1 MDTIKIIN
9 TTNFNKDPHWYCAN
23 IHAGLALKIDFKGNL
38 QVAPCVVFGRPPT
51 FDKSPNID
59 QSVFNIPFLEKLRQ
73 HHKQTKKLS
82 GPCQQCDPLLSNGIA
97 VVNANRSSANLIY
110 VKDQLLYDQPG
121 PKLLSL
127 QISTVC
133 NLACTTCGPELS
145 SKWRSLEGKYSRVVS
160 SLKEDKIR
168 SVLRNIN
175 FQNLETVHIWGG
187 EPFLDSIH
195 EVVLEEL
202 IRYGKNIT
210 VWYDSNATHPPS
222 SRTIQL
228 WKMFKLVKIKFSI
241 DGIGESFEYL
251 RWPAKWKSVE
261 ENILSMVQQLP
272 SNVMFGLRPAIGFLN
287 LHLIKSIRDW
297 YEKTIPTNREGDP
310 TEFEYNGVYG
320 VFSGNFITPEFKK
333 ELGQIYDSSDPVYK
347 VMPRII
353 NANPQNLINIKL
365 ELAKIDTLR
374 GTDFKTSLPHIV
386 KYLS

>member
-1 MDTIKIIN
+1 LCN
-9 TTNFNKDPHWYCAN
+9 
-23 IHAGLALKIDFKGNL
+23 GN
-38 QVAPCVVFGRPPT
+38 
-51 FDKSPNID
+51 
-59 QSVFNIPFLEKLRQ
+59 
-73 HHKQTKKLS
+73 
-82 GPCQQCDPLLSNGIA
+82 GP
-97 VVNANRSSANLIY
+97 ANRPSANLAY

-121 PKLLSL
+121 PKLLSI

-168 SVLRNIN
+168 SVLKNIN
-175 FQNLETVHIWGG
+175 FQNLETVHILGG

-210 VWYDSNATHPPS
+210 VCYDSNATHRPS

-228 WKMFKLVKIKFSI
+228 WKMFKLVKVKFSI

-251 RWPAKWKSVE
+251 RWPAKWKTVE

-287 LHLIKSIRDW
+287 LHLVKSIRDW

-333 ELGQIYDSSDPVYK
+333 ELDQIYDSSDPIYQ

-353 NANPQNLINIKL
+353 DANPQNLINIKL
-365 ELAKIDTLR
+365 VLAEIDTMR
-374 GTDFKTSLPHIV
+374 GTNFKTSLPHIV